1 MNRDSNNGLKVFNT
15 LTKEIEPFTS
25 IAENIVTMYN
35 CGPTLHSIHTQI
47 GNLRSYTFSDLVKRY
62 LIYLGYYVKH
72 VIKITDVDDH
82 TIAESQKQGIR
93 LRDYTDPLYEDFIK
107 QLQKLN
113 IILPTVLP
121 RVTDNIQDITE
132 DIQKLTNKGYT
143 YVSNGSTYFRVNK
156 VENYGVLANLEK
168 QKALLLNAQKRMED
182 FLSDEKENIN
192 DFCLWKNWTPDEGNI
207 FWNTDFGK
215 GRPGWHVE
223 CSVMSRKYLG
233 ETVDIHIGGVSH
245 IFPHHT
251 NEIAIS
257 EAITKKPFVNYWLHH
272 DYLIVDG
279 ESMSKFKGTFYVL
292 SDILNRG
299 YHPMILRYMLIKS
312 HYRQKLDFT
321 WNGMEQINATML
333 KIVNCMSI
341 LESIETSSSE
351 IIDMHSQ
358 ISTSKTAFQEGMN
371 KDFNVSEALTA
382 LFEFIS
388 FINKNK
394 EHITKNQAQL
404 ALKFIFDVDRVLG
417 FITPYYTDY
426 KKKLNAIIN
435 TYNLKELIEKR
446 IVARKTKNYALSDE
460 LTKSLFDKGIKFTD
474 LKSGT
479 CCIELTDPKI

>member
-1 MNRDSNNGLKVFNT
+1 MNPDSNNELKVFNT
-15 LTKEIEPFTS
+15 LTKEIEPLIPINEDT
-25 IAENIVTMYN
+25 ITMYN
-35 CGPTLHSIHTQI
+35 CGPTLHEIHTQI

-62 LIYLGYYVKH
+62 LLYLGYNVKH

-82 TIAESQKQGIR
+82 TIAESQKQGVK
-93 LRDYTDPLYEDFIK
+93 LRDYTNIFYEDYVN

-113 IILPTVLP
+113 IILPTALP
-121 RVTDNIQDITE
+121 RVTDNIEDIAG
-132 DIQKLTNKGYT
+132 DIQKLTSQGYT
-143 YVSNGSTYFRVNK
+143 YLSNGSTYFKVNMIK
-156 VENYGVLANLEK
+156 NYGVLANLEK

-192 DFCLWKNWTPDEGNI
+192 DFCLWKNWTPDEGEI
-207 FWNTDFGK
+207 FWNTEFGK

-223 CSVMSRKYLG
+223 CSVISRKYLG

-257 EAITKKPFVNYWLHH
+257 EAITKKPFVKYWLHH

-279 ESMSKFKGTFYVL
+279 ESMSKSRGTFYVL
-292 SDILNRG
+292 SDILNKG
-299 YHPMILRYMLIKS
+299 YHPMVLRYMLIKS

-321 WNGMEQINATML
+321 WSGMEKINTTML
-333 KIVNCMSI
+333 KIVNCLI
-341 LESIETSSSE
+341 LLESIEDDSPETF
-351 IIDMHSQ
+351 DM
-358 ISTSKTAFQEGMN
+358 TSKVQASKIAFQEGMN

-388 FINKNK
+388 FINTNK
-394 EHITKNQAQL
+394 EHINKNQAQS
-404 ALKFIFDVDRVLG
+404 ALGFIFGIDRVLG
-417 FITPYYTDY
+417 FITPYYSDY

-435 TYNLKELIEKR
+435 TYNLQDMIENR
-446 IVARKTKNYALSDE
+446 TIARKTKDYFVSDE
-460 LTKSLFDKGIKFTD
+460 LTKLLFSRGIKFTD

-479 CCIELTDPKI
+479 CCIELIDPKL

>member
-1 MNRDSNNGLKVFNT
+1 
-15 LTKEIEPFTS
+15 
-25 IAENIVTMYN
+25 
-35 CGPTLHSIHTQI
+35 
-47 GNLRSYTFSDLVKRY
+47 
-62 LIYLGYYVKH
+62 
-72 VIKITDVDDH
+72 
-82 TIAESQKQGIR
+82 
-93 LRDYTDPLYEDFIK
+93 
-107 QLQKLN
+107 
-113 IILPTVLP
+113 
-121 RVTDNIQDITE
+121 
-132 DIQKLTNKGYT
+132 
-143 YVSNGSTYFRVNK
+143 
-156 VENYGVLANLEK
+156 
-168 QKALLLNAQKRMED
+168 
-182 FLSDEKENIN
+182 
-192 DFCLWKNWTPDEGNI
+192 
-207 FWNTDFGK
+207 
-215 GRPGWHVE
+215 
-223 CSVMSRKYLG
+223 
-233 ETVDIHIGGVSH
+233 
-245 IFPHHT
+245 
-251 NEIAIS
+251 
-257 EAITKKPFVNYWLHH
+257 
-272 DYLIVDG
+272 
-279 ESMSKFKGTFYVL
+279 MSKFKGTFYVL